1 MTSEQKNRN
10 HAAWIGPLI
19 ALVGLV
25 TYFTYAVKFPN
36 LRDSAALNL
45 FVVVLGVAVAG
56 WGMFRKN
63 NWKSWLGLLTSGAL
77 AALLFGYVFVLSNQ
91 MPGAEPAAAVGSA
104 APPLKLPDQTG
115 RVVNL
120 ADFQDRRVVVVFYR
134 GFW

>member
-91 MPGAEPAAAVGSA
+91 MPGAEPAATVGSA